1 MTYKN
6 ITSPINIASLPD
18 VQARDKRGAS
28 SKKKIVRK
36 TFLILSALLYLFLMP
51 LAAQDDQRFTKANEL
66 YTQGKFEEATQ
77 AYEEILKTG
86 VESPEL
92 YYNLGNAYYKS
103 GLLPQAILNYERAK
117 LLSPHDKDIEYNLE
131 LAQSQTIDKIDKVGE
146 FFLKAW
152 IKSLRNKADSDTWA
166 YMSIGFFA
174 MIIAM
179 LFLFYFSRTATL
191 KKAGF
196 FTGLLFLFLFLFSFS
211 FSRNQKQKLV
221 KRNYAIIFAPTVNV
235 KSSPDA
241 SGTEIFVLH
250 EGTKVK
256 VIDELG
262 EWRQIE
268 LSDGNKGWINVSTI
282 EKI

>member
-1 MTYKN
+1 MTDKN
-6 ITSPINIASLPD
+6 ITSPTNFSSPL
-18 VQARDKRGAS
+18 QGGSRGAS
-28 SKKKIVRK
+28 SKEKIMRR
-36 TFLILSALLYLFLMP
+36 TLLILPALLYLFLMP
-51 LAAQDDQRFTKANEL
+51 LSAQEDQRFTKANEL
-66 YTQGKFEEATQ
+66 YTQGKFEEAAK

-103 GLLPQAILNYERAK
+103 GLLPEAILNYERAK
-117 LLSPHDKDIEYNLE
+117 LLAPDDKDITYNLE
-131 LAQSQTIDKIDKVGE
+131 LAQSQTIDKIDKVGK
-146 FFLKAW
+146 FFLKVW
-152 IKSLRNKADSDTWA
+152 IKDLRNKADSDTWA
-166 YMSIGFFA
+166 YMSIAFFTLV
-174 MIIAM
+174 IAM
-179 LFLFYFSRTATL
+179 LFLFYFSRTVAL

-196 FTGLLFLFLFLFSFS
+196 FGGLLFLGLFIFSFS
-211 FSRNQKQKLV
+211 FAYRQKQKLV
-221 KRNYAIIFAPTVNV
+221 ERNYAIIFAPTVNV

>member
-1 MTYKN
+1 MTGKN
-6 ITSPINIASLPD
+6 ITYIPFSAVAKNSMRGIA
-18 VQARDKRGAS
+18 
-28 SKKKIVRK
+28 K
-36 TFLILSALLYLFLMP
+36 TAGRLMLIIPFLLMFLMP
-51 LAAQDDQRFTKANEL
+51 VTAQEDTRFAKANEL
-66 YTQGKFEEATQ
+66 YTQGKYEEAAK

-117 LLSPHDKDIEYNLE
+117 LLAPHDKDIEYNLQ

-146 FFLKAW
+146 FFLKTW
-152 IKSLRNKADSDTWA
+152 IRSLRNKADSDTWA

-179 LFLFYFSRTATL
+179 LFLFYFSRTVAM

-196 FTGLLFLFLFLFSFS
+196 FMGLLFLFLFIFSFS
-211 FSRNQKQKLV
+211 FAHMQKKKLV
-221 KRNYAIIFAPTVNV
+221 DRNYAIIFAPTVNV

-241 SGTEIFVLH
+241 GGTEIFVLH

-282 EKI
+282 EII

>member
-1 MTYKN
+1 M
-6 ITSPINIASLPD
+6 
-18 VQARDKRGAS
+18 
-28 SKKKIVRK
+28 RK
-36 TFLILSALLYLFLMP
+36 TILILSALLYLFLMP
-51 LAAQDDQRFTKANEL
+51 VTAQEDQRFAKANEL
-66 YTQGKFEEATQ
+66 YTQGKFEEATK
-77 AYEEILKTG
+77 AYEEILRTG

-117 LLSPHDKDIEYNLE
+117 LLAPRDQDIEYNLQ
-131 LAQSQTIDKIDKVGE
+131 LARSQTIDKIDKVGE
-146 FFLKAW
+146 FFLKTW
-152 IKSLRNKADSDTWA
+152 IRALRNKADSDTWA
-166 YMSIGFFA
+166 YMSIAFFV
-174 MIIAM
+174 MVIAM
-179 LFLFYFSRTATL
+179 LFLFYFSSTATL

-196 FTGLLFLFLFLFSFS
+196 FMGILFLFLFIFSFS
-211 FSRNQKQKLV
+211 FSRQQKQKLV
-221 KRNYAIIFAPTVNV
+221 NRDYAIIFAPTVNV

-268 LSDGNKGWINVSTI
+268 LSDGSKGWINASTI
-282 EKI
+282 EII